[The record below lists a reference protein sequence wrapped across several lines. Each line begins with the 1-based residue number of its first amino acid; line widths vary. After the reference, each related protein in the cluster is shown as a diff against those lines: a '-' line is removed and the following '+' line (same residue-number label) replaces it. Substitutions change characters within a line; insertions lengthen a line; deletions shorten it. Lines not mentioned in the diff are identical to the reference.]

1 MTDFEVFTLARSIH
15 VLAIVLWIGGVAFI
29 TTVLLPAIQ
38 ALPSDEDKIAL
49 FEQLEHKFSW
59 QAKVTTLAAGISG
72 FVMLE
77 FLNAWQRYLDTSFW
91 WLHLMTLVWLI
102 FTLVLF
108 ILEPL
113 FLHHWFMQ
121 QAKANAQKTFAKIL
135 NMHRVLLALSLIAIL
150 GGVAGAHGY
159 L

>member
-1 MTDFEVFTLARSIH
+1 MIDFELFTLARAIH

-38 ALPSDEDKIAL
+38 ALNSDEEKIAL
-49 FEQLEHKFSW
+49 FERLEHKFSW

-72 FVMLE
+72 YVMLE
-77 FLNAWQRYLDTSFW
+77 FLNAWQRYLDASFW
-91 WLHLMTLVWLI
+91 WLHLMTLVWFI

-108 ILEPL
+108 VLEPL
-113 FLHHWFMQ
+113 FLHRWFMQ
-121 QAKANAQKTFAKIL
+121 QAQANPQKTFSKIL
-135 NMHRVLLALSLIAIL
+135 NMHRLLLALSLLAVF